1 MARFVAS
8 RLVESIPV
16 LLLSSLL
23 VFAILHLV
31 PGDPIDAMMG
41 AASFGISTPESQ
53 AKLVADIRAQLGLD
67 DPLALQYLHWLANA
81 LQLDLGESFIRHQ
94 PVATLIAQRL
104 PSTLELAGAALLL
117 SVLLGVS
124 IGIVAALR
132 RNSPIDRLV
141 MIFSLAG
148 VSLPSFAFAMLLIL
162 LFSVT
167 LGWLPATGSGSL
179 DRLVLPALVLGY
191 EGTGLIARL
200 TRASLLEVL
209 GREYIT
215 TARAK
220 GLPRRLIVLR
230 HALRNALIPVVTI
243 VGLQVGRLLAG
254 SIIVET
260 IFARQG
266 VGQLAI
272 DAILQKDY
280 PLVQGI
286 ILLTASAYVVA
297 NLVVDISYGFIN
309 PKIRTAS

>member
-1 MARFVAS
+1 MAAFVGR
-8 RLVESIPV
+8 RLVEAIPV

-23 VFAILHLV
+23 VFGILHLV
-31 PGDPIDAMMG
+31 PGDPVDAMMG
-41 AASFGISTPESQ
+41 AATLGIGTPEAQ
-53 AKLVADIRAQLGLD
+53 AKLVEQIREQLGLN
-67 DPLALQYLHWLANA
+67 DPLPTQYLRWLGNA
-81 LQLDLGESFIRHQ
+81 LRLDFGESFIRHQ

-117 SVLLGVS
+117 SVVAGMS
-124 IGIVAALR
+124 FGIVAALR
-132 RNSPIDRLV
+132 RNTWVDGAV
-141 MIFSLAG
+141 MIVSLAG
-148 VSLPSFAFAMLLIL
+148 VSTPSFAFAMLLIL
-162 LFSVT
+162 VFSVF
-167 LGWLPATGSGSL
+167 LGMLPATGSGSF
-179 DRLVLPALVLGY
+179 DRLILPALVLGY
-191 EGTGLIARL
+191 EGTALIARL

-220 GLPRRLIVLR
+220 GLPRRIVVMR

-260 IFARQG
+260 VFARQG

-280 PLVQGI
+280 PLVQAI
-286 ILLTASAYVVA
+286 ILMTASAYVVA
-297 NLVVDISYGFIN
+297 SLLVDISYGFIN
-309 PKIRTAS
+309 PKIRTA

>member
-1 MARFVAS
+1 VARFVAS

>member
-1 MARFVAS
+1 VARFIAR
-8 RLVESIPV
+8 RLVDSVPV
-16 LLLSSLL
+16 LLLSSIL
-23 VFAILHLV
+23 VFLILHLV

-41 AASFGISTPESQ
+41 AASFGIGTPESQ
-53 AKLVADIRAQLGLD
+53 AKLVADIRTQLGLD
-67 DPLALQYLHWLANA
+67 DPLPLQYLHWLGNA
-81 LQLDLGESFIRHQ
+81 LRLDFGESFIRHQ
-94 PVATLIAQRL
+94 KVAALIAQRL
-104 PSTLELAGAALLL
+104 PSTLELAGAALVI
-117 SVLLGVS
+117 SVGLGMS
-124 IGIVAALR
+124 LGIVAALR
-132 RNSPIDRLV
+132 RNTPIDGAV
-141 MIFSLAG
+141 MIISLAG
-148 VSLPSFAFAMLLIL
+148 VSLPSFALAMLLIL
-162 LFSVT
+162 VFSVT

-179 DRLVLPALVLGY
+179 DRLILPALVLGY

-209 GREYIT
+209 GREYMT

-220 GLPRRLIVLR
+220 GLPPRVLVLR
-230 HALRNALIPVVTI
+230 HALRNALIPIVTI

-260 IFARQG
+260 VFARQG

-286 ILLTASAYVVA
+286 ILMTASAYVVA
-297 NLVVDISYGFIN
+297 NLLVDISYGFIN

>member
-1 MARFVAS
+1 MARFVGG
-8 RLVESIPV
+8 RLVDAIPV

-23 VFAILHLV
+23 VFAVLHLV
-31 PGDPIDAMMG
+31 PGDPVDAMMG

-53 AKLVADIRAQLGLD
+53 AKLVAQIRDQLGLN
-67 DPLALQYLHWLANA
+67 DPLPLQYLHWLGNA
-81 LQLDLGESFIRHQ
+81 LHLDLGESFIRHQ
-94 PVATLIAQRL
+94 SVSSLIAQRL
-104 PSTLELAGAALLL
+104 PTTLELAGAALLL
-117 SVLLGVS
+117 SVIVGMAM
-124 IGIVAALR
+124 GIVAALK
-132 RNSPIDRLV
+132 RNTPIDGLV
-141 MIFSLAG
+141 MLFSLGG
-148 VSLPSFAFAMLLIL
+148 VSMPSFAFAMVLIL
-162 LFSVT
+162 VFSVF

-179 DRLVLPALVLGY
+179 DRLILPTLVLGY

-209 GREYIT
+209 GREYMT

-220 GLPRRLIVLR
+220 GLPRRILILR

-260 IFARQG
+260 VFARQG

-272 DAILQKDY
+272 DAIQTKDY

-286 ILLTASAYVVA
+286 ILLTASGYVLA
-297 NLVVDISYGFIN
+297 NLLVDISYGFIN
-309 PKIRTAS
+309 PKIRTA

>member
-1 MARFVAS
+1 MARFVGQ

-23 VFAILHLV
+23 VFGILHLV
-31 PGDPIDAMMG
+31 PGDPVDAMMG

-53 AKLVADIRAQLGLD
+53 AKLVAQIREQLGLG
-67 DPLALQYLHWLANA
+67 DPLPIQYLHWLGNA
-81 LQLDLGESFIRHQ
+81 LRLDLGESFIRHQ

-104 PSTLELAGAALLL
+104 PATLELAGAALVL
-117 SVLLGVS
+117 SVVLGMS
-124 IGIVAALR
+124 MGIIAALKR
-132 RNSPIDRLV
+132 HTAIDAAV
-141 MIFSLAG
+141 MIVSLAG
-148 VSLPSFAFAMLLIL
+148 VSIPSFAFAMLLIL
-162 LFSVT
+162 VFSVF
-167 LGWLPATGSGSL
+167 LGMLPATGSGSF
-179 DRLVLPALVLGY
+179 DRLILPAVVLGY
-191 EGTGLIARL
+191 EGTALIARL

-215 TARAK
+215 TARSK
-220 GLPRRLIVLR
+220 GLPRRIVVLR
-230 HALRNALIPVVTI
+230 HAMRNALIPVVTI

-260 IFARQG
+260 VFARQG

-297 NLVVDISYGFIN
+297 NLLVDISYGFIN
-309 PKIRTAS
+309 PRIRTA

>member
-1 MARFVAS
+1 MARFVGG
-8 RLVESIPV
+8 RLVEAIPV

-31 PGDPIDAMMG
+31 PGDPVDAMMG

-53 AKLVADIRAQLGLD
+53 AKLVAQIREQLGLN
-67 DPLALQYLHWLANA
+67 DPLPLQYLHWLGNA
-81 LQLDLGESFIRHQ
+81 LRLDFGESFIRHQ
-94 PVATLIAQRL
+94 SVSSLIAQRL
-104 PSTLELAGAALLL
+104 PTTLELAGAALLL
-117 SVLLGVS
+117 SVIVGMAM
-124 IGIVAALR
+124 GIVAALK
-132 RNSPIDRLV
+132 RNTPIDGLV
-141 MIFSLAG
+141 MIFSLGG
-148 VSLPSFAFAMLLIL
+148 VSMPSFAFAMVLIL
-162 LFSVT
+162 VFSVF
-167 LGWLPATGSGSL
+167 LGLLPATGSGSL
-179 DRLVLPALVLGY
+179 DRLILPTLVLGY

-220 GLPRRLIVLR
+220 GLPRRIVILR

-260 IFARQG
+260 VFARQG

-272 DAILQKDY
+272 DAIQTKDY

-286 ILLTASAYVVA
+286 ILLTASGYVLA
-297 NLVVDISYGFIN
+297 NLLVDISYGFIN
-309 PKIRTAS
+309 PKIRTA

>member
-1 MARFVAS
+1 V
-8 RLVESIPV
+8 
-16 LLLSSLL
+16 
-23 VFAILHLV
+23 
-31 PGDPIDAMMG
+31 
-41 AASFGISTPESQ
+41 
-53 AKLVADIRAQLGLD
+53 
-67 DPLALQYLHWLANA
+67 
-81 LQLDLGESFIRHQ
+81 
-94 PVATLIAQRL
+94 
-104 PSTLELAGAALLL
+104 L
-117 SVLLGVS
+117 SVVLGMTL
-124 IGIVAALR
+124 GIVAALR
-132 RNSPIDRLV
+132 RNTPIDGAV
-141 MIFSLAG
+141 MILSLAG

-162 LFSVT
+162 VFSVT

-179 DRLVLPALVLGY
+179 DRLILPALVLGY

-209 GREYIT
+209 GREYMT

-220 GLPRRLIVLR
+220 GLPPRILVLR
-230 HALRNALIPVVTI
+230 HALRNALIPIVTI

-260 IFARQG
+260 VFARQG

-297 NLVVDISYGFIN
+297 NLLVDISYGFIN

>member
-1 MARFVAS
+1 MASFVGR
-8 RLVESIPV
+8 RLVEAIPV

-23 VFAILHLV
+23 VFGILHLV

-53 AKLVADIRAQLGLD
+53 AKLVAQIRDQLGLD
-67 DPLALQYLHWLANA
+67 DPLPVQYLRWLGNA
-81 LQLDLGESFIRHQ
+81 LRFDFGESFIRHQ
-94 PVATLIAQRL
+94 PVAKLIAERL
-104 PSTLELAGAALLL
+104 PATIELALTALVISVIAGMSMGILAALK
-117 SVLLGVS
+117 
-124 IGIVAALR
+124 R
-132 RNSPIDRLV
+132 HTPIDALV
-141 MIFSLAG
+141 MIVSLAG
-148 VSLPSFAFAMLLIL
+148 VSIPSFAFAMVLIL
-162 LFSVT
+162 VFSVF
-167 LGWLPATGSGSL
+167 LAVLPATGSGSF
-179 DRLVLPALVLGY
+179 DRLILPALVLGY
-191 EGTGLIARL
+191 EGTALIARL

-220 GLPRRLIVLR
+220 GLPPRMVVLR

-260 IFARQG
+260 VFARQG

-280 PLVQGI
+280 PLVQAI
-286 ILLTASAYVVA
+286 ILLTATTYVVA
-297 NLVVDISYGFIN
+297 NLAVDVSYGFIN
-309 PKIRTAS
+309 PRIRTA

>member
-1 MARFVAS
+1 VARFIAR
-8 RLVESIPV
+8 RLVDSVPV
-16 LLLSSLL
+16 LLLSSIL
-23 VFAILHLV
+23 VFLILHLV

-41 AASFGISTPESQ
+41 AASFGIGTPESQ
-53 AKLVADIRAQLGLD
+53 AKLVADIRTQLGLD
-67 DPLALQYLHWLANA
+67 DPLPLQYLHWLGNA
-81 LQLDLGESFIRHQ
+81 LRLDFGESFIRHQ
-94 PVATLIAQRL
+94 KVAALIAQRL
-104 PSTLELAGAALLL
+104 PSTLELAGAALVI
-117 SVLLGVS
+117 SVGLGMS
-124 IGIVAALR
+124 LGIVAALR
-132 RNSPIDRLV
+132 RNTPIDGAV
-141 MIFSLAG
+141 MIISLAG
-148 VSLPSFAFAMLLIL
+148 VSLPSFALAMLLIL
-162 LFSVT
+162 VFSVT

-179 DRLVLPALVLGY
+179 DRLILPALVLGY

-209 GREYIT
+209 GREYMT

-220 GLPRRLIVLR
+220 GLPPRILVLR
-230 HALRNALIPVVTI
+230 HALRNALIPIVTI

-260 IFARQG
+260 VFARQG

-286 ILLTASAYVVA
+286 ILMTASAYVVA
-297 NLVVDISYGFIN
+297 NLLVDISYGFIN

>member
-1 MARFVAS
+1 MARFVGQ

-23 VFAILHLV
+23 VFGILHLV
-31 PGDPIDAMMG
+31 PGDPVDAMMG

-53 AKLVADIRAQLGLD
+53 AKLVAQIREQLGLG
-67 DPLALQYLHWLANA
+67 DPLPIQYLHWLGNA
-81 LQLDLGESFIRHQ
+81 LRLDLGESFIRHQ

-104 PSTLELAGAALLL
+104 PATLELAGAALVL
-117 SVLLGVS
+117 SVVLGMS
-124 IGIVAALR
+124 MGIIAALKR
-132 RNSPIDRLV
+132 HTAIDAAV
-141 MIFSLAG
+141 MIVSLAG
-148 VSLPSFAFAMLLIL
+148 VSIPSFAFAMLLIL
-162 LFSVT
+162 VFSVF
-167 LGWLPATGSGSL
+167 LGMLPATGSGSF
-179 DRLVLPALVLGY
+179 DRLILPAVVLGY
-191 EGTGLIARL
+191 EGTALIARL

-215 TARAK
+215 TARSK
-220 GLPRRLIVLR
+220 GLPRRIVVLR
-230 HALRNALIPVVTI
+230 HAMRNALIPVVTI

-260 IFARQG
+260 VFARQG

-272 DAILQKDY
+272 DAIQTKDY

-297 NLVVDISYGFIN
+297 NLLVDISYGFIN
-309 PKIRTAS
+309 PRIRTA

>member
-23 VFAILHLV
+23 VF
-31 PGDPIDAMMG
+31 AMMG

>member
-1 MARFVAS
+1 VARFVGQ

-16 LLLSSLL
+16 LILSSLL
-23 VFAILHLV
+23 VFGILHVV
-31 PGDPIDAMMG
+31 PGDPVDAMMG

-53 AKLVADIRAQLGLD
+53 AKLVAQIREQLGLD
-67 DPLALQYLHWLANA
+67 DPLPIQYLHWLGNA
-81 LQLDLGESFIRHQ
+81 LRLDLGESFIRHQ

-104 PSTLELAGAALLL
+104 PATLELAGAALVL
-117 SVLLGVS
+117 SVVLGMS
-124 IGIVAALR
+124 MGIIAALKR
-132 RNSPIDRLV
+132 HTAIDAAV
-141 MIFSLAG
+141 MIVSLAG
-148 VSLPSFAFAMLLIL
+148 VSIPSFAFAMLLIL
-162 LFSVT
+162 VFSVF
-167 LGWLPATGSGSL
+167 LGMLPATGSGSF
-179 DRLVLPALVLGY
+179 DRLILPAVVLGY
-191 EGTGLIARL
+191 EGTALIARL

-215 TARAK
+215 TARSK
-220 GLPRRLIVLR
+220 GLPRRIVVLR

-260 IFARQG
+260 VFARQG

-297 NLVVDISYGFIN
+297 NLLVDISYGFIN
-309 PKIRTAS
+309 PRIRTA